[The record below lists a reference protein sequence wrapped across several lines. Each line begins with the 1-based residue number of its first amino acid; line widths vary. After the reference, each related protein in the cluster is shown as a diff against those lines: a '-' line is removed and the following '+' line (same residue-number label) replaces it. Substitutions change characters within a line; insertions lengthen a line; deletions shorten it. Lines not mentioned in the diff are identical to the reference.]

1 MELLRGA
8 IHRLCALVLCWS
20 LCFPVPLAMAQ
31 DAAENQKFTQT
42 KHRPEYAAKPEPG
55 QLQGDARIL
64 HALNRLTFGPRD
76 GDLEAVRS
84 MGPGEIGLDKW
95 FDGQLHPENID
106 ETDLNARLAEFPAMQ
121 WSTQDLMF
129 RMPGPAII
137 RQAVDGKIE
146 IPRGGTLHAVY
157 ENQIYRYQLRKAAQ
171 ADKQVSKPASQQ
183 VSGPADTG
191 SPAMSANGAGG
202 KRDGPGR
209 QQRKHGRARKLERKS
224 GRERDR
230 KSKPQPEHGRGRGND
245 AAVPGP
251 QKRGTGGTRDEYGRD
266 AAGTRAAAGHER
278 GGSEYGRDDNARNK
292 SGVDSGVG
300 GSCG

>member
-1 MELLRGA
+1 MELLRCA
-8 IHRLCALVLCWS
+8 IALVLCWS

-76 GDLEAVRS
+76 GDLEAVRA

-106 ETDLNARLAEFPAMQ
+106 ETDLNARLAEYPAMQ
-121 WSTQDLMF
+121 WSTPNLMF

-146 IPRGGTLHAVY
+146 IPPGGTLHAVY

-191 SPAMSANGAGG
+191 SPSMSAAAPAASATAPAGSNANMESPANSSASPGGNAIANPNPNPNMDAGG
-202 KRDGPGR
+202 GMTRPSPVPKSEGPGAPATNMAATQPGPA
-209 QQRKHGRARKLERKS
+209 QQPDMS
-224 GRERDR
+224 
-230 KSKPQPEHGRGRGND
+230 
-245 AAVPGP
+245 AAVPNMARR
-251 QKRGTGGTRDEYGRD
+251 Q
-266 AAGTRAAAGHER
+266 RATNQASNQA
-278 GGSEYGRDDNARNK
+278 
-292 SGVDSGVG
+292 
-300 GSCG
+300 CG

>member
-1 MELLRGA
+1 LGPGAATLELHHFPYQEHIAMELLRCA

-20 LCFPVPLAMAQ
+20 LCFPAPLAAAQ
-31 DAAENQKFTQT
+31 DASENQPSASQ
-42 KHRPEYAAKPEPG
+42 KHRAELCG
-55 QLQGDARIL
+55 DIRTQLQGDARIL

-76 GDLEAVRS
+76 GDLEAVRA

-106 ETDLNARLAEFPAMQ
+106 ETDLNARLAEYPAMQ

-191 SPAMSANGAGG
+191 NPSMSAAAPAASATAPAGSNANMESPANSSASPGGNPIANPNPNPNIDTGGVAAGG
-202 KRDGPGR
+202 SRTASAG
-209 QQRKHGRARKLERKS
+209 
-224 GRERDR
+224 
-230 KSKPQPEHGRGRGND
+230 
-245 AAVPGP
+245 
-251 QKRGTGGTRDEYGRD
+251 D
-266 AAGTRAAAGHER
+266 AAG
-278 GGSEYGRDDNARNK
+278 
-292 SGVDSGVG
+292 
-300 GSCG
+300 